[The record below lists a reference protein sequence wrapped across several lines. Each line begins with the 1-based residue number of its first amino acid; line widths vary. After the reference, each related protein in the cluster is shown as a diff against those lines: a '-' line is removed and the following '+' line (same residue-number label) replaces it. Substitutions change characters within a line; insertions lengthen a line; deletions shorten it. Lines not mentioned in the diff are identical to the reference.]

1 MWCRVFGRGEGI
13 RTPGPMLPKHVRY
26 QTALHPG
33 FPCCRPCLSGD
44 VLYNTRSWEKCQPLF
59 HDFFENFETSFS
71 LIHLPLRTP
80 LQGLF
85 QMRPS

>member
-33 FPCCRPCLSGD
+33 FPYRHPLSSGD
-44 VLYNTRSWEKCQPLF
+44 VLYNTRCPPNCQPLF
-59 HDFFENFETSFS
+59 FMFFRFFCSIFS
-71 LIHLPLRTP
+71 AHIRPIFC
-80 LQGLF
+80 GLF
-85 QMRPS
+85 RPLPS